1 MLSSAAMRIILALA
15 FLAAAATP
23 VLAQDGGALYK
34 SACAFCHDA
43 GVPRAP
49 NAEALRAMTPQ
60 RILASMETGPMI
72 AMVHNRTVA
81 ERRAI
86 AEFASGK
93 KFGVEFDRTPAPK
106 AMCTASVK
114 PPADPTAGP
123 AWSGWG
129 RDAVNTRFQD
139 AQTAGLTAADV
150 PKLKVKWAFAFP
162 GEVMSTGAATVTG
175 GRLFVGSV
183 AGRVYALNAATGCI
197 HWYFDAEGGVR
208 SAISVARLDGTPVRY
223 AAFFGDNR
231 ANAYAVD
238 ATTGTLIWKTKV
250 DEFTGARVT
259 GSPVYHRGRLFVP
272 MASGEEGS
280 GSSPTYE
287 CCKFRGS
294 LTALD
299 ATTGKPIW
307 KTYMVEEPTQRG
319 KNRRGTQLWG
329 PSGAPIW
336 SSPAIDEAKNA
347 IYVTTGNNY
356 SDPPSSMSDAFVAMD
371 RETGKILWSRQATAM
386 DAYVSACRLAD
397 KTNCP
402 DSNGPDFDFS
412 ASPSLV
418 TLANGRRVLAA
429 GHKSGIVYAVDPDN
443 NGEVLWATRVGQ
455 GGTMGG
461 VQWGQAVDG
470 RTVYVANS
478 DIGRLM
484 LTYTTFTDADP
495 KRGGGMFALDLATG
509 KQLWQ
514 APPSTC
520 GNRPRCSPAQSG
532 AVSAIP
538 GVAFSGSVDGHLR
551 AYEAAS
557 GKVVWDFDTV
567 REYESVNGVE
577 AWGGSLDGAGP
588 AIAGGVVYAASGY
601 TLGGGMS
608 GNVLIA
614 FSVDGK

>member
-1 MLSSAAMRIILALA
+1 MKTLVFASLLLGSAGAA
-15 FLAAAATP
+15 F
-23 VLAQDGGALYK
+23 AQDGAALYK
-34 SACAFCHDA
+34 SSCAFCHDG

-49 NAEALRAMTPQ
+49 NLEALRAMTPQ
-60 RILASMETGPMI
+60 RILASMETGLMI
-72 AMVHNRTVA
+72 AMAHNRTVD

-93 KFGVEFDRTPAPK
+93 RFGVVFDRTPAQK
-106 AMCTASVK
+106 AMCAADVK
-114 PPADPTAGP
+114 TPADPLAGP
-123 AWSGWG
+123 SWSGWG
-129 RDAVNTRFQD
+129 RDSVNTRFQD
-139 AQTAGLTAADV
+139 APNAGISAADV
-150 PKLKVKWAFAFP
+150 PRLKVKWAFGFP
-162 GEVMSTGAATVTG
+162 GEVMSTGAATVAG
-175 GRLFVGSV
+175 GRVFVGSV

-208 SAISVARLDGTPVRY
+208 SAISVARLDGTPASY
-223 AAFFGDNR
+223 AAFFGDSR
-231 ANAYAVD
+231 ANAYALD
-238 ATTGTLIWKTKV
+238 ATTGALLWKVKV
-250 DEFTGARVT
+250 DQFPSARIT
-259 GSPVYHRGRLFVP
+259 GSPVFHRGRLFVP

-287 CCKFRGS
+287 CCKFRGN

-299 ATTGKPIW
+299 AATGRQLW
-307 KTYMVEEPTQRG
+307 KTYMVDEPTPRG
-319 KNRRGTQLWG
+319 KNVRGTQLWG

-336 SSPAIDEAKNA
+336 SSPAIDEAKNV
-347 IYVTTGNNY
+347 IYMTTGNNY
-356 SDPPSSMSDAFVAMD
+356 SDPPSSMSDAFVALD
-371 RETGKILWSRQATAM
+371 RETGKILWVRQATAM

-402 DSNGPDFDFS
+402 TSNGPDFDFS
-412 ASPSLV
+412 SSPILV
-418 TLANGRRVLAA
+418 TLAGGRRVLVA
-429 GHKSGIVYAVDPDN
+429 GHKSGIVYAVDPDR
-443 NGEVLWATRVGQ
+443 NGEILWGTRVGE

-470 RTVYVANS
+470 RNIYVANS
-478 DIGRLM
+478 DIGRIM

-509 KQLWQ
+509 EQVWNT
-514 APPSTC
+514 PPGTC
-520 GNRPRCSPAQSG
+520 GDRPRCSPAQSG

-551 AYEAAS
+551 AYAAGD
-557 GKVVWDFDTV
+557 GKIVWDVDTA

-588 AIAGGVVYAASGY
+588 AIAGGMLYVNSGY

-608 GNVLIA
+608 GNVLLA

>member
-1 MLSSAAMRIILALA
+1 MRTLVCPTLALA
-15 FLAAAATP
+15 FLLLVSGSASG
-23 VLAQDGGALYK
+23 QDGAALYK
-34 SACAFCHDA
+34 SSCAFCHDG

-49 NAEALRAMTPQ
+49 NLEALRAMTPQ
-60 RILASMETGPMI
+60 RVLASMETGLMI
-72 AMVHNRTVA
+72 AMAHNRTVD

-93 KFGVEFDRTPAPK
+93 GFGVAFDRTPASK
-106 AMCTASVK
+106 AMCSATVK
-114 PPADPTAGP
+114 TPADPLEGP
-123 AWSGWG
+123 NWSGWG

-139 AQTAGLTAADV
+139 ARNAGLSAADV
-150 PKLKVKWAFAFP
+150 PRLKVKWAFGFP
-162 GEVMSTGAATVTG
+162 GEVMSTGAATVAG
-175 GRLFVGSV
+175 GRVFVGSV
-183 AGRVYALNAATGCI
+183 VGRVYALNAATGCI

-208 SAISVARLDGTPVRY
+208 SAVSVARLDGTPARY
-223 AAFFGDNR
+223 AAFFGDSR

-238 ATTGTLIWKTKV
+238 ATTGALIWKVKI
-250 DEFTGARVT
+250 DEFPSARVT
-259 GSPVYHRGRLFVP
+259 GSPIFHRGRLFVP

-280 GSSPTYE
+280 GSSPAYE

-299 ATTGKPIW
+299 GATGKQIW
-307 KTYMVEEPTQRG
+307 KTYTIDAPTPQG
-319 KNRRGTQLWG
+319 KNARGTQLWG

-336 SSPAIDEAKNA
+336 SSPAIDEAKNLV
-347 IYVTTGNNY
+347 YVTTGNNY
-356 SDPPSSMSDAFVAMD
+356 SDPPSSMSDAFIAMD
-371 RETGKILWSRQATAM
+371 RDTGKIVWVRQATAM
-386 DAYVSACRLAD
+386 DAYVSACRLPD

-402 DSNGPDFDFS
+402 TSNGPDFDFS
-412 ASPSLV
+412 SSPILV
-418 TLANGRRVLAA
+418 TLAGGKRVLVA

-443 NGEVLWATRVGQ
+443 GGEVLWGTRVGE

-470 RTVYVANS
+470 RNIYVANS
-478 DIGRLM
+478 DIGRIM
-484 LTYTTFTDADP
+484 LTYTSFTDADP
-495 KRGGGMFALDLATG
+495 KRGGGMYAIDLATG
-509 KQLWQ
+509 KQVWRTSPG
-514 APPSTC
+514 AC
-520 GNRPRCSPAQSG
+520 GDRARCSPAQSG

-551 AYEAAS
+551 AYATGD
-557 GKVVWDFDTV
+557 GKVVWDFDTA

-588 AIAGGVVYAASGY
+588 AIAGGMLYVNSGY

-608 GNVLIA
+608 GNVILA